1 MLSPCLGR
9 EDVQRALHEALEE
22 SRWVTVVGP
31 PGSGKTLLVR
41 HVAAAATAAASWVDA
56 RSLRTIDDVLV
67 AALESLES
75 ETAPGDSL
83 TGALGRAVDGRE
95 CLLVLDGLDL
105 DTTEAGPVLQSV
117 LEATSDAR
125 VVVTALTTAGQP
137 AESVVRVGPLP
148 VPAQRA
154 PLEGPAVELFL
165 RRIRAAGG
173 QQVDLAEQAHEVRR
187 LLRATGGLPLLIE
200 QVAVQSAL
208 VGLSNAMSAVSLDQ
222 AVDSAHDL
230 LDEASAAALRRIGLL
245 DFHVGLGVLA
255 HVLDASVPETA
266 ELAGNL
272 VRRSLLEVDA
282 QGHFDMLSPI
292 RGRARALARP
302 DDVAAVRAGLLAWAE
317 THAPAHDNYGAA
329 DAEWLGDLPAM
340 RHAVLTA
347 CAEPETRADG
357 YSVANRI
364 FSSLYTSMRAREA
377 VEILEGALASGDGPP
392 AMGAQIARRAGIAAS
407 EMRGTYEGL
416 WLLARSDEHASSAP
430 IPEEQLSKTASIR
443 AEMHLDAGDL
453 ASAESEARR
462 AIELDPD
469 GSITRQA
476 TRTLADLYASQG
488 RFAEATEAAV
498 AAMPARIT
506 GDERWIDLSLRTVL
520 ARIALE
526 QGRIAEAVAGTRAV
540 VVEARELAED
550 RVGLLAETLLR
561 NLDPTWVPTDVV
573 RETLPWAVRLPVL
586 AQDGRDLLARG
597 DAKRAAGLAADV
609 VALADSARLGRDGV
623 DARLLLGRALVDLG
637 DLDQATT
644 TYLTALDHCRTMRLP
659 LRAAD
664 VLDGLAGVARVR
676 DLSEARS
683 LAAAAFALR
692 TPRKAARWGYSADYD
707 VVPAARAP
715 EEWLDGDDLS
725 ADVGRARHGRLQP
738 DRVRTTVGARR
749 AHGRRAPG
757 RRAGG
762 ARADQPPDRRGALRL
777 PAHRRRAPH
786 PHLPQ
791 ARHQHARPPR
801 GARRRQPLTGHFVP
815 VPRVDRALRA
825 RRRGVRCRWRAAG

>member
-41 HVAAAATAAASWVDA
+41 HVAAAATTAASWVDA

-105 DTTEAGPVLQSV
+105 DTTGAGPVLQSV

-707 VVPAARAP
+707 VVPATRAP
-715 EEWLDGDDLS
+715 AEWLDGDDLS
-725 ADVGRARHGRLQP
+725 ADAVALVTAVFNRTASARPSVLDALTAAERQVAERVAHGLTSRQIAEELYVSPRTVDAHLTHIYRKLDINTRARL
-738 DRVRTTVGARR
+738 A
-749 AHGRRAPG
+749 
-757 RRAGG
+757 
-762 ARADQPPDRRGALRL
+762 AL
-777 PAHRRRAPH
+777 
-786 PHLPQ
+786 
-791 ARHQHARPPR
+791 
-801 GARRRQPLTGHFVP
+801 V
-815 VPRVDRALRA
+815 VDNR
-825 RRRGVRCRWRAAG
+825 

>member
-1 MLSPCLGR
+1 
-9 EDVQRALHEALEE
+9 VQRALHEALEE

-41 HVAAAATAAASWVDA
+41 HVAAASVAVASWVDA
-56 RSLRTIDDVLV
+56 RNLRTIDDVLV

-230 LDEASAAALRRIGLL
+230 LDEASATALRRIGLL
-245 DFHVGLGVLA
+245 DFQVGLGVLA

-282 QGHFDMLSPI
+282 RGHFDMLSPI

-340 RHAVLTA
+340 RHAVLMA

-392 AMGAQIARRAGIAAS
+392 GIGAQVARRAGIAAS

-416 WLLARSDEHASSAP
+416 WLLDRADQHASSAP
-430 IPEEQLSKTASIR
+430 RPEEQLAKTASIR

-453 ASAESEARR
+453 ASAEAEATR
-462 AIELDPD
+462 ALSLDPD
-469 GSITRQA
+469 GSIRRQA

-488 RFAEATEAAV
+488 RFDEATRAATD
-498 AAMPARIT
+498 AMPART
-506 GDERWIDLSLRTVL
+506 TRDERWIDLSLRTIL

-664 VLDGLAGVARVR
+664 VLDGLAGVARAR
-676 DLSEARS
+676 DLPEVRS

-707 VVPAARAP
+707 VVPAPRAP
-715 EEWLDGDDLS
+715 AEWLDGDDLS
-725 ADVGRARHGRLQP
+725 ADAVPLVTAVFNRTASARPSVLDALTAAERQVAERVAHGLTSRQIAEELYVSPRTVDAHLTHIYRKLDINTRARL
-738 DRVRTTVGARR
+738 A
-749 AHGRRAPG
+749 
-757 RRAGG
+757 
-762 ARADQPPDRRGALRL
+762 AL
-777 PAHRRRAPH
+777 
-786 PHLPQ
+786 
-791 ARHQHARPPR
+791 
-801 GARRRQPLTGHFVP
+801 V
-815 VPRVDRALRA
+815 VDNR
-825 RRRGVRCRWRAAG
+825 